1 MFSPRSEQE
10 AEDPFSMSSEVSR
23 SERIKGRLTT
33 LLGKVTRNPS
43 KILEGEVRSNGAHL
57 ALRSEGRS
65 EIE

>member
-1 MFSPRSEQE
+1 MSNDVTRSEK
-10 AEDPFSMSSEVSR
+10 
-23 SERIKGRLTT
+23 IKGRLTT